1 MMNYLET
8 AKFWEIFEDVVG
20 AVFLF
25 AFIPVFFYSIAF
37 MKVIFE

>member
-1 MMNYLET
+1 MMNYLKT
-8 AKFWEIFEDVVG
+8 AAFWDIVDDVVG